1 MPFWLRPADLLSS
14 APTHGGDGMSD
25 SASIVDGR
33 MTTAGSTFVQD
44 AGKSLAL
51 IADGLVVVAGRE
63 WRDGAQHDAT
73 RIEGHARPDGMRLA
87 RIGQPEPAQDL
98 SLTIRSFPG
107 ESAPL
112 LRLSLPA
119 GAQGDLDDRL
129 AAELFLPQPLF
140 AALRQDLTDGRAGH
154 LSFAATT
161 NLWLREGSAD
171 EEPPVFHLAPEA
183 DGRQR
188 QAHGRV
194 QSISWRPLDSAG
206 DPAFLASGQP
216 DQEAEEPDDPVAEQ
230 LRRINWS
237 LKQVLIILVFLML
250 IIALK

>member
-1 MPFWLRPADLLSS
+1 MNDR
-14 APTHGGDGMSD
+14 TD

-33 MTTAGSTFVQD
+33 MTVPGVAGAFVQD
-44 AGKSLAL
+44 AAKPLAFT
-51 IADGLVVVAGRE
+51 ADGLVAVVGHD
-63 WRDGAQHDAT
+63 WRDGVLHDAT
-73 RIEGHARPDGMRLA
+73 RIEGHARPDGAHLA
-87 RIGQPEPAQDL
+87 RIGQLEPAQDL

-112 LRLSLPA
+112 LRLSFAA

-129 AAELFLPQPLF
+129 AADLFLPQPLF
-140 AALRQDLTDGRAGH
+140 AGLRQDLAEGRAGS

-161 NLWLREGSAD
+161 NLWLREGSPD
-171 EEPPVFHLAPEA
+171 DEPPVFHLAPEA
-183 DGRQR
+183 DGRPA

-194 QSISWRPLDSAG
+194 QSISWRPADIAD
-206 DPAFLASGQP
+206 DPAFLAVGQP
-216 DQEAEEPDDPVAEQ
+216 DQDVEEPEDPVAEQ

>member
-1 MPFWLRPADLLSS
+1 MN
-14 APTHGGDGMSD
+14 DGTD

-33 MTTAGSTFVQD
+33 MTLPGVAGAFVQD
-44 AGKSLAL
+44 AARPLAF
-51 IADGLVVVAGRE
+51 AAGRLVAISGHE
-63 WRDGAQHDAT
+63 WRDGVLHDAA
-73 RIEGHARPDGMRLA
+73 RIEGHARPDGATLA
-87 RIGQPEPAQDL
+87 RIGQAGPAQEL

-107 ESAPL
+107 GSAPL
-112 LRLSLPA
+112 LRLSLAA
-119 GAQGDLDDRL
+119 GAQGDLDARL

-140 AALRQDLTDGRAGH
+140 ADLRQDLADGRAGR

-161 NLWLREGSAD
+161 SLWLREGIGGD

-183 DGRQR
+183 DGRPA

-194 QSISWRPLDSAG
+194 QSVSWRPLEPAG
-206 DPAFLASGQP
+206 EPAFLAAGQP
-216 DQEAEEPDDPVAEQ
+216 DQEAEEPEDPVAEQ

-237 LKQVLIILVFLML
+237 LKQVLIVLAFLML

>member
-1 MPFWLRPADLLSS
+1 MNDRTDSVGIM
-14 APTHGGDGMSD
+14 GGRITLPG
-25 SASIVDGR
+25 V
-33 MTTAGSTFVQD
+33 AGAFVQD
-44 AGKSLAL
+44 AARPLAFT
-51 IADGLVVVAGRE
+51 ADGLAAISGHE
-63 WRDGAQHDAT
+63 WRDGVLHDAS
-73 RIEGHARPDGMRLA
+73 RIEGHARPDGATLA
-87 RIGQPEPAQDL
+87 RIGEAGPAQEL

-112 LRLSLPA
+112 LRLSFPA

-140 AALRQDLTDGRAGH
+140 AGLRKDLAESRADS

-161 NLWLREGSAD
+161 NLWLREGTGD
-171 EEPPVFHLAPEA
+171 DEPPVFHLAPEA
-183 DGRQR
+183 DGRPR

-194 QSISWRPLDSAG
+194 QSVSWRPPELADE
-206 DPAFLASGQP
+206 PIFLAAGQP
-216 DQEAEEPDDPVAEQ
+216 DQDADEPEDPVAEQ

-237 LKQVLIILVFLML
+237 LKQVLIVLVFLML

>member
-1 MPFWLRPADLLSS
+1 MNDR
-14 APTHGGDGMSD
+14 TD
-25 SASIVDGR
+25 SAGIVDGR
-33 MTTAGSTFVQD
+33 MMVAGSTFVQNP
-44 AGKSLAL
+44 AKLLAFT
-51 IADGLVVVAGRE
+51 AEGLVPVAGHDWRE
-63 WRDGAQHDAT
+63 GALHDAA
-73 RIEGHARPDGMRLA
+73 RIEGHARPDGAQLA
-87 RIGQPEPAQDL
+87 RIDQPGPAQEL
-98 SLTIRSFPG
+98 ALTIRSFAG

-140 AALRQDLTDGRAGH
+140 AGLRQDLTDGRAEI

-161 NLWLREGSAD
+161 NLWLRDGAGD
-171 EEPPVFHLAPEA
+171 DEPPVFHLAPEV
-183 DGRQR
+183 DGRKA

-194 QSISWRPLDSAG
+194 QSISWRAAATGAAG
-206 DPAFLASGQP
+206 DRAFHAGQP
-216 DQEAEEPDDPVAEQ
+216 DQSPEDEPPEDPVAEQ

-237 LKQVLIILVFLML
+237 LKQVLIVLAFLML

>member
-1 MPFWLRPADLLSS
+1 MNDR
-14 APTHGGDGMSD
+14 TD
-25 SASIVDGR
+25 SASSADGR
-33 MTTAGSTFVQD
+33 MTVAGSTFVQD
-44 AGKSLAL
+44 VGRPLAFT
-51 IADGLVVVAGRE
+51 ADGLVAVSGHD
-63 WRDGAQHDAT
+63 WRDGVLHDAAL
-73 RIEGHARPDGMRLA
+73 IEGHARPDRA
-87 RIGQPEPAQDL
+87 RIARIDQPEPAQDL

-107 ESAPL
+107 QSAPL

-140 AALRQDLTDGRAGH
+140 AALRQDLIDGRAGH

-161 NLWLREGSAD
+161 NLWLREGNAD
-171 EEPPVFHLAPEA
+171 EEPPVFHLPPEA
-183 DGRQR
+183 DGRPA

-194 QSISWRPLDSAG
+194 HSISWRPLDPAG
-206 DPAFLASGQP
+206 DPAFVASGQP
-216 DQEAEEPDDPVAEQ
+216 DQEAEEPEDPVSEQ

>member
-1 MPFWLRPADLLSS
+1 MNER
-14 APTHGGDGMSD
+14 TN

-33 MTTAGSTFVQD
+33 MTLPGVAGAFVQD
-44 AGKSLAL
+44 VARPLAFM
-51 IADGLVVVAGRE
+51 ADGLVAVSGHD
-63 WRDGAQHDAT
+63 WRDGVLHDAA
-73 RIEGHARPDGMRLA
+73 RIEGHARPDRA
-87 RIGQPEPAQDL
+87 RIARIDQPEPAQDL
-98 SLTIRSFPG
+98 SLAIRSFPG

-140 AALRQDLTDGRAGH
+140 AALRQDLIDGRASH
-154 LSFAATT
+154 FSFAATT
-161 NLWLREGSAD
+161 NLWLREGNAD

-183 DGRQR
+183 DGRPA

-194 QSISWRPLDSAG
+194 QSISWRPLDPAG

-216 DQEAEEPDDPVAEQ
+216 DQEAEEPEDPVAEQ
-230 LRRINWS
+230 LQRINWS
-237 LKQVLIILVFLML
+237 LKQVLIVLVFLML

>member
-1 MPFWLRPADLLSS
+1 MNDR
-14 APTHGGDGMSD
+14 TD

-33 MTTAGSTFVQD
+33 MTLPGVAGAFVQD
-44 AGKSLAL
+44 AARPLAFV
-51 IADGLVVVAGRE
+51 ANRLVAVAGHD
-63 WRDGAQHDAT
+63 WRGGALHDAG
-73 RIEGHARPDGMRLA
+73 RIEAHARPEGARLA
-87 RIGQPEPAQDL
+87 RINQPDPAQEL

-112 LRLSLPA
+112 LRLSFPA

-140 AALRQDLTDGRAGH
+140 AELRQDLAEGRAGS
-154 LSFAATT
+154 LSLTATT
-161 NLWLREGSAD
+161 NLWLREGAGD
-171 EEPPVFHLAPEA
+171 DEPPVFHLAPEA
-183 DGRQR
+183 DGRPR

-194 QSISWRPLDSAG
+194 QSISWRPMEAA
-206 DPAFLASGQP
+206 DPAFLAAGQP
-216 DQEAEEPDDPVAEQ
+216 DQDAEEPEDPVAEQ

>member
-1 MPFWLRPADLLSS
+1 
-14 APTHGGDGMSD
+14 
-25 SASIVDGR
+25 
-33 MTTAGSTFVQD
+33 MTLPGVAGAFVQD
-44 AGKSLAL
+44 AEKPLAFT
-51 IADGLVVVAGRE
+51 AEGLVAVSGHD
-63 WRDGAQHDAT
+63 WRDGALHDAG
-73 RIEGHARPDGMRLA
+73 RIEGHVRPDGARLA
-87 RIGQPEPAQDL
+87 RIGQPEPAQEL

-107 ESAPL
+107 GSAPL
-112 LRLSLPA
+112 LRLSLSA

-140 AALRQDLTDGRAGH
+140 AGLRQDLAEGRAGT

-161 NLWLREGSAD
+161 NLWLREGSPD

-183 DGRQR
+183 DGRKA

-194 QSISWRPLDSAG
+194 QNISWRAAATEAAG
-206 DPAFLASGQP
+206 GPAFLSGQP
-216 DQEAEEPDDPVAEQ
+216 DQASETEPPEDPVAEQ

-237 LKQVLIILVFLML
+237 LKQVLIVLAFLML

>member
-1 MPFWLRPADLLSS
+1 MNDR
-14 APTHGGDGMSD
+14 TD

-33 MTTAGSTFVQD
+33 MTLPGVAGAFVQD
-44 AGKSLAL
+44 AAKPLGFT
-51 IADGLVVVAGRE
+51 ADGLVAISGHD
-63 WRDGAQHDAT
+63 WRDGVLHDAA
-73 RIEGHARPDGMRLA
+73 RIEGHARPEGARLA

-140 AALRQDLTDGRAGH
+140 AGLRQDLADGRAGS

-161 NLWLREGSAD
+161 NLWLREGSQDD
-171 EEPPVFHLAPEA
+171 ESSIFHLAPEA
-183 DGRQR
+183 DGRPV

-194 QSISWRPLDSAG
+194 QGISWRPLDSAG
-206 DPAFLASGQP
+206 DPAFPAAGQP
-216 DQEAEEPDDPVAEQ
+216 DHEAEPPDDPVAEQ